1 MHSSSVTVST
11 IPLQIVL
18 PCWRIS
24 TWRPVYR
31 LIRDAPPISVFL
43 ASRRDDPSAL
53 VADFTRLARET
64 LAPTVRLGRLARVRS
79 AAAHTPGMQSLCQ
92 VGPCSNPKQ
101 QLINCGIINQPASQY
116 LRHSR
121 LTRWFSPRL
130 HSVRSW
136 RLKQVHDSTYDG
148 DCPIYGFIGYVAVSD
163 KSQFPVVWSP

>member
-1 MHSSSVTVST
+1 MEPGTFFSCPRLVEIGFFEEPPAICGQSTQRMHSSSVTVST

-64 LAPTVRLGRLARVRS
+64 F
-79 AAAHTPGMQSLCQ
+79 
-92 VGPCSNPKQ
+92 GPH
-101 QLINCGIINQPASQY
+101 GT
-116 LRHSR
+116 LRTSR
-121 LTRWFSPRL
+121 
-130 HSVRSW
+130 
-136 RLKQVHDSTYDG
+136 
-148 DCPIYGFIGYVAVSD
+148 
-163 KSQFPVVWSP
+163 